1 LYGLSPKSG
10 SNAYQINI
18 LLRLI
23 LKTQTAMEIKKTS
36 KANLEMKK
44 SFFFQTGLVVSL
56 AIVLAAFE
64 WKTFEKKQFEL
75 PASIPILIDEQIEIT
90 KPEDPEPEPIKLQ
103 PMEFKVSEDDIDQ
116 IEIDIDIEID
126 DFVYTEIVFERPDLN
141 TGNNDDIDDTP
152 FIVVEEMPE
161 FHGGVEA
168 LYTYLSNNTKYP
180 TVAKDAGIQGTVHIT
195 FVVEKDGSI
204 SSAKVL
210 RGIGGGCDEEA
221 MRVVKNMP
229 RWKPG
234 KQRGKEVRVQFNLP
248 VRFVLVNQ

>member
-1 LYGLSPKSG
+1 
-10 SNAYQINI
+10 
-18 LLRLI
+18 
-23 LKTQTAMEIKKTS
+23 MEIKKTS

-64 WKTFEKKQFEL
+64 WKTFEKTHFALTESI
-75 PASIPILIDEQIEIT
+75 SIPIDEDIEIT

-103 PMEFKVSEDDIDQ
+103 PTEFIISEVEIDQ
-116 IEIDIDIEID
+116 IEVDIDIEFD
-126 DFVYTEIVFERPDLN
+126 DFVYTNIFIDRPDL
-141 TGNNDDIDDTP
+141 TSGNNDEVDDTP

-161 FHGGVEA
+161 FYGGIEA
-168 LYTYLSNNTKYP
+168 LYSYLSHNTKYP
-180 TVAKDAGIQGTVHIT
+180 TIAKDAGIQGTVHIT

-229 RWKPG
+229 KWKPG
-234 KQRGKEVRVQFNLP
+234 KQRGQAVRVQYNLP